1 MTFVKVCSVTG
12 YLLRR
17 LLEVVVLA
25 AATVVIVAVAIPI
38 GIYSKFRKPS
48 S

>member
-1 MTFVKVCSVTG
+1 MTFVKACGVTG

-25 AATVVIVAVAIPI
+25 VATVVIVAVAIPI
-38 GIYSKFRKPS
+38 SIYSKLRKPS
-48 S
+48 